1 MGKNSMRF
9 SSGSHTCVKYVSTRV
24 LVHSRPAVAAD
35 SSVTGLGL
43 QAAPSL
49 HWPIHHCC
57 LDTRSSSGSSKSL
70 RWEPLK
76 LCRCSMRRR
85 SSAPARHPNC
95 FSISQAAC
103 CFSSFVVWWKCN
115 LNLLPLLLKCLEE
128 FADIEVKPIRIHLLK
143 SIISHCYK
151 CHVNNN
157 LKEMRKIIRIVRIKI
172 LVPTGS
178 DQSGAS
184 REKCW
189 VTESQQAF

>member
-1 MGKNSMRF
+1 MAEQQRRFLKVFFFKCNSIVLAWEKEHAFQLREPHMCEICLDVCSCAQQGGR
-9 SSGSHTCVKYVSTRV
+9 GSWQLCYW
-24 LVHSRPAVAAD
+24 P
-35 SSVTGLGL
+35 GL

-76 LCRCSMRRR
+76 LCRCSMRRP

-115 LNLLPLLLKCLEE
+115 LNLLPSLLKCLEE
-128 FADIEVKPIRIHLLK
+128 FVDIEVKPIRIHLLK

-157 LKEMRKIIRIVRIKI
+157 KKKLKNY
-172 LVPTGS
+172 
-178 DQSGAS
+178 
-184 REKCW
+184 
-189 VTESQQAF
+189 